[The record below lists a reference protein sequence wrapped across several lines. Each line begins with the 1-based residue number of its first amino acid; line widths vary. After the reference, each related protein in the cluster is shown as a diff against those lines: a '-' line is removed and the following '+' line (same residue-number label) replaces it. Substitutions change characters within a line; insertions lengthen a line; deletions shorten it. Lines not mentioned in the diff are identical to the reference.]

1 MADILAILRQDHIN
15 MLRLLDALERQIDT
29 FADGRQP
36 DHEIVS
42 AIADYVLEYPDRF
55 HHPVEDLV
63 LTVLRQRDA
72 SAAKSSEGLENE
84 HERIGQLARD
94 FHTAVETLIS
104 DEPARRADFLDTA
117 RAFVAAMRDHI
128 AREDREFFPAVEA
141 ALTSDDLDRLTSR
154 LPKLDDPLFG
164 TADRDSY
171 IRLRQNILEWSAE
184 DAADSKTKAPKPV
197 TPA

>member
-1 MADILAILRQDHIN
+1 MADILAILRQDQIN

-29 FADGRQP
+29 FAGDRQP
-36 DHEIVS
+36 DFEIVS
-42 AIADYVLEYPDRF
+42 AIATYILEYPDRF

-63 LTVLRQRDA
+63 LAELRQRDA
-72 SAAKSSEGLENE
+72 SAAQPSEGLESE

-104 DEPARRADFLDTA
+104 DEPARRADFLDAA
-117 RAFVAAMRDHI
+117 RAFTAAMRDHM

-141 ALTSDDLDRLTSR
+141 ALTRDDLDRLTSR

-171 IRLRQNILEWSAE
+171 VRLRRNILEWSSE
-184 DAADSKTKAPKPV
+184 GKAGS
-197 TPA
+197 

>member
-1 MADILAILRQDHIN
+1 MRREESKTMTDILAILRQDHIN
-15 MLRLLDALERQIDT
+15 MLWLLGALERQIDT

-55 HHPVEDLV
+55 HHPVEDRV
-63 LTVLRQRDA
+63 LTELHQRDA
-72 SAAKSSEGLENE
+72 SAAQPSEGLESE

-117 RAFVAAMRDHI
+117 RAFIAALRDHI
-128 AREDREFFPAVEA
+128 AREDREFFPAAEA
-141 ALTSDDLDRLTSR
+141 TLTRNDLDRLASR

-164 TADRDSY
+164 AADRDSY
-171 IRLRQNILEWSAE
+171 MRLRRNILKWSSE
-184 DAADSKTKAPKPV
+184 GRVGS
-197 TPA
+197 